1 MTASSSGRRSHAMD
15 RRVQGVRLADIA
27 RRTGY
32 SLATV
37 SKVLNGHPDVS
48 AETRKRIDT
57 ELRASGYSRHKRH
70 LYRTS
75 RCIEVVLESLD
86 TVWGM
91 ELLRGMVTTAKLFD
105 VSVVV
110 TQSGSREH
118 VDPQWVDDVAQRR
131 PIGAILVFSELTD
144 SEHKCLSDHDIPYVI
159 LDPSGEPSSDSI
171 SVQADNW
178 RGGVIAT
185 KHLLDL
191 GHTRIGIITGPRS
204 MFCSRARLS
213 GYMSA
218 LEEKGI
224 LHDSTLIREG
234 DFRTQSGYE
243 QAMSLLRDVENRP
256 TAIFG
261 GSGLQCMGVYE
272 AARQLGL
279 RIPEDLSVVGFD
291 DIQTSEFMGPPL
303 TTVHQP
309 LQEMASL
316 ATRLIMDIHANRVL
330 LRTTI
335 LPVGLVVRN
344 STCAPRTVD

>member
-1 MTASSSGRRSHAMD
+1 
-15 RRVQGVRLADIA
+15 
-27 RRTGY
+27 
-32 SLATV
+32 
-37 SKVLNGHPDVS
+37 
-48 AETRKRIDT
+48 
-57 ELRASGYSRHKRH
+57 
-70 LYRTS
+70 
-75 RCIEVVLESLD
+75 
-86 TVWGM
+86 
-91 ELLRGMVTTAKLFD
+91 
-105 VSVVV
+105 
-110 TQSGSREH
+110 
-118 VDPQWVDDVAQRR
+118 
-131 PIGAILVFSELTD
+131 
-144 SEHKCLSDHDIPYVI
+144 
-159 LDPSGEPSSDSI
+159 
-171 SVQADNW
+171 
-178 RGGVIAT
+178 
-185 KHLLDL
+185 
-191 GHTRIGIITGPRS
+191 

-309 LQEMASL
+309 LQEWH
-316 ATRLIMDIHANRVL
+316 RL
-330 LRTTI
+330 
-335 LPVGLVVRN
+335 PPG
-344 STCAPRTVD
+344 

>member
-1 MTASSSGRRSHAMD
+1 
-15 RRVQGVRLADIA
+15 
-27 RRTGY
+27 
-32 SLATV
+32 
-37 SKVLNGHPDVS
+37 
-48 AETRKRIDT
+48 
-57 ELRASGYSRHKRH
+57 
-70 LYRTS
+70 
-75 RCIEVVLESLD
+75 
-86 TVWGM
+86 
-91 ELLRGMVTTAKLFD
+91 
-105 VSVVV
+105 
-110 TQSGSREH
+110 
-118 VDPQWVDDVAQRR
+118 
-131 PIGAILVFSELTD
+131 
-144 SEHKCLSDHDIPYVI
+144 
-159 LDPSGEPSSDSI
+159 
-171 SVQADNW
+171 
-178 RGGVIAT
+178 
-185 KHLLDL
+185 
-191 GHTRIGIITGPRS
+191 

-224 LHDSTLIREG
+224 LHDSTLTREG

>member
-1 MTASSSGRRSHAMD
+1 
-15 RRVQGVRLADIA
+15 
-27 RRTGY
+27 
-32 SLATV
+32 
-37 SKVLNGHPDVS
+37 
-48 AETRKRIDT
+48 
-57 ELRASGYSRHKRH
+57 
-70 LYRTS
+70 
-75 RCIEVVLESLD
+75 
-86 TVWGM
+86 
-91 ELLRGMVTTAKLFD
+91 
-105 VSVVV
+105 
-110 TQSGSREH
+110 
-118 VDPQWVDDVAQRR
+118 
-131 PIGAILVFSELTD
+131 
-144 SEHKCLSDHDIPYVI
+144 
-159 LDPSGEPSSDSI
+159 
-171 SVQADNW
+171 
-178 RGGVIAT
+178 
-185 KHLLDL
+185 
-191 GHTRIGIITGPRS
+191 

-344 STCAPRTVD
+344 STCAPRTVDLFVYFTVTWIDTLRRARLTSRFAERLNLGRPSTSKCTRRIPAQRSRLS